1 MPRLALRNRGIALAA
16 FAGVFP
22 LTLSACT
29 PPMPP
34 DVLAAV
40 AESQITCQSG
50 NVSVA
55 VPEEFFGSMDAVGM
69 TLNGIC
75 PDQTVTEVAIGD
87 PAPVYITSG
96 TPSTDEVSAFTSTQ
110 CSTGST
116 IVIPAFGYQVTPAF
130 NVIGLEGLTFTPQA
144 VAGVLNGT
152 VTSFEDPLIANAN
165 EGYDLSG
172 LPEITVHS
180 LEAPQGS
187 VQAMTAWLSQQT
199 PDTWTQGEVGTLDI
213 GEKYA
218 TLQELLDA
226 MISVDAT
233 FAILPNIT
241 AVAAGLAPA
250 SLPMTPVGEDGT
262 PSGDT
267 AIMTPEDTQ
276 LSKVGAGAT
285 SITTDENGNM
295 FASPA
300 VGGVPNPDSFD
311 LASSKVV
318 LQEGQ
323 PMGGWPVVGMSHALI
338 CDTPGDPLPLSFGQF
353 LVRLAGQG
361 SLEGYGLV
369 PLPEPVRFQT
379 FTPLKVTINTDA
391 PIDPEA
397 TGGADTTDNTTAD
410 TSTDGTDEVA
420 E

>member
-1 MPRLALRNRGIALAA
+1 MMPRLALRNRGIALAA
-16 FAGVFP
+16 SVAVLP
-22 LTLSACT
+22 LILSACT

-55 VPEEFFGSMDAVGM
+55 VPEEFLGSMDAVGM
-69 TLNGIC
+69 ALSGVC
-75 PDQTVTEVAIGD
+75 PDQTVTEVPVGD
-87 PAPVYITSG
+87 SAPVYITSG
-96 TPSTDEVSAFTSTQ
+96 TPSADEVSAFTSTQ
-110 CSTGST
+110 CTAGNT
-116 IVIPAFGYQVTPAF
+116 VTIPAFGYQVTPAF
-130 NVIGLEGLTFTPQA
+130 NVIGLEGLTFTPEA

-152 VTSFEDPLIANAN
+152 VTSFEDPLIADAN
-165 EGYDLSG
+165 QGYDLTG

-180 LEAPQGS
+180 LDTPQGA
-187 VQAMTAWLSQQT
+187 VQAMTAWLAQQT
-199 PDTWTQGEVGTLDI
+199 PDTWTQGEVGTLSL
-213 GEKYA
+213 GERYA

-226 MISVDAT
+226 MYSSDAT
-233 FAILPNIT
+233 FAILPT
-241 AVAAGLAPA
+241 TTTVAAGLAPA
-250 SLPMTPVGEDGT
+250 SLPVYPVDE
-262 PSGDT
+262 SGAPTGDV
-267 AIMTPEDTQ
+267 AIITPEDTQ
-276 LSKVGAGAT
+276 LAKVGVGAT
-285 SITTDENGNM
+285 IITKDEAGNM
-295 FASPA
+295 LASAA
-300 VGGVPNPDSFD
+300 VGGLPNPESFD
-311 LASSKVV
+311 LAASRVV

-323 PMGGWPVVGMSHALI
+323 PLAGWPVVSIAHALI
-338 CDTPGDPLPLSFGQF
+338 CDTPDDPLPLSFAQY

-397 TGGADTTDNTTAD
+397 TGGADT
-410 TSTDGTDEVA
+410 STDGKDEVV